1 MHGLFDLRQ
10 TSDVCCLNWSRVSPN
25 VTTQGCGNVWREF
38 STPVSTKEVA
48 MADWVC
54 ETARSAQQHF
64 ASWGFIGHDG
74 AARARHNLTGVQS
87 FELPSWESKASFP
100 RHG

>member
-1 MHGLFDLRQ
+1 MLR
-10 TSDVCCLNWSRVSPN
+10 
-25 VTTQGCGNVWREF
+25 TQGCGNVWWEF

-48 MADWVC
+48 MADGFVRRR
-54 ETARSAQQHF
+54 ESAQQHF

-87 FELPSWESKASFP
+87 FELPSWESKASSP